1 VRHTGTDDTFAAARE
16 EDLVGILDDVNA
28 RQERLRQEIAEQR
41 ATLQELTTSG
51 STDAAALQQARDRV
65 TALGI
70 LNGTIAAHGPG
81 LVMTIRDPA
90 AAVRVADVLDV
101 LQELRNA
108 GAETM
113 QIDGIRVGVSSAV
126 TGDAGSLELDGQ
138 PLTAPHEVR
147 VIGSPDDLQTA
158 MNIPGGV
165 VSTVQ
170 NRGGSVEIQKS
181 QDVVVDAL
189 RPLDQ
194 PQYAAPQTGGG

>member
-1 VRHTGTDDTFAAARE
+1 
-16 EDLVGILDDVNA
+16 
-28 RQERLRQEIAEQR
+28 
-41 ATLQELTTSG
+41 
-51 STDAAALQQARDRV
+51 
-65 TALGI
+65 
-70 LNGTIAAHGPG
+70 
-81 LVMTIRDPA
+81 
-90 AAVRVADVLDV
+90 VLDV

-126 TGDAGSLELDGQ
+126 TGDAGSLQLDGQ
-138 PLTAPHEVR
+138 PLTAPFEVR
-147 VIGSPDDLQTA
+147 VIGSPEDLQTA

-170 NRGGSVEIQKS
+170 SRGGSVDIRQV